1 MASARCPVCDDILT
15 IGVALK
21 LYQSVT
27 CPTCLANLQVVS
39 VNPFELERLD
49 RSQRTYHGRNGGSPN
64 HKKSRQGKPVR
75 RVSDYYGGED
85 DFDDYDE
92 SDEYILE
99 RRLRLKSDPE
109 RHKGSDR

>member
-21 LYQSVT
+21 LYQPVI

-49 RSQRTYHGRNGGSPN
+49 RSQRTYHGRNGGQQN
-64 HKKSRQGKPVR
+64 HKKSKQGKPAR
-75 RVSDYYGGED
+75 RPSDPYGGED

-109 RHKGSDR
+109 RHKGAER